1 MAHEDEDDEGV
12 GEDEGGLSTPKKVV
26 AGAALGVAVPAAVG
40 VARKL
45 LSSDDDASSEPMSRE
60 RRSSSSRSRSKSTS
74 RPKAKA
80 KTKTKAKAKAATSR
94 SRSTTKRATSTAR
107 RTVSRTREQLYKQ
120 ATRLK
125 IEGRSSMNKTQLERA
140 ITRAKAKAK

>member
-1 MAHEDEDDEGV
+1 MAHEDDEGV

-80 KTKTKAKAKAATSR
+80 KAKAKTTASR

-107 RTVSRTREQLYKQ
+107 RTVNRTREQLYKQ

-140 ITRAKAKAK
+140 IARAKAKAK

>member
-1 MAHEDEDDEGV
+1 MAHEDEEGV
-12 GEDEGGLSTPKKVV
+12 GEDEGGLSTPQKVV

-45 LSSDDDASSEPMSRE
+45 LGGDDDSSEPMSRE
-60 RRSSSSRSRSKSTS
+60 RRSSSSRSRSRSKPTS

-80 KTKTKAKAKAATSR
+80 KTKAKTASSR
-94 SRSTTKRATSTAR
+94 SRSTAKRATSTAR
-107 RTVSRTREQLYKQ
+107 RTVNRTREQLYKQ

-125 IEGRSSMNKTQLERA
+125 IEGRSSMNKAQLERA
-140 ITRAKAKAK
+140 VSRAKAKAK

>member
-1 MAHEDEDDEGV
+1 MAHEGEEGV
-12 GEDEGGLSTPKKVV
+12 GEDEGGLSTPQKVV

-45 LSSDDDASSEPMSRE
+45 LGGDDDSSEPMSRE
-60 RRSSSSRSRSKSTS
+60 RRSSSSRSRSRSKPTS

-80 KTKTKAKAKAATSR
+80 KTKAKTASSR
-94 SRSTTKRATSTAR
+94 SRLTAKRATSTAR
-107 RTVSRTREQLYKQ
+107 RTVNRTREQLYKQ

-125 IEGRSSMNKTQLERA
+125 IEGRSSMNKAQLERA
-140 ITRAKAKAK
+140 VSRANAKAK

>member
-1 MAHEDEDDEGV
+1 MAHEDDEGV

-60 RRSSSSRSRSKSTS
+60 RRSSSSRSRSRSTS

-80 KTKTKAKAKAATSR
+80 KAKTKTKTATSR
-94 SRSTTKRATSTAR
+94 SRSTAKRATSTAR
-107 RTVSRTREQLYKQ
+107 RTVNRTREQLYKQ

-140 ITRAKAKAK
+140 IARAKAKAK

>member
-1 MAHEDEDDEGV
+1 MAHEDEDEDGA

-45 LSSDDDASSEPMSRE
+45 LGNDDDASSEPMSRE
-60 RRSSSSRSRSKSTS
+60 RSSSKSSSSRRSSSSRTRSRAKTTS
-74 RPKAKA
+74 RPKAK
-80 KTKTKAKAKAATSR
+80 
-94 SRSTTKRATSTAR
+94 TTAKRATSTAR
-107 RTVSRTREQLYKQ
+107 RTVNRTREQLYKQ

-125 IEGRSSMNKTQLERA
+125 IEGRSSMNKAQLERA
-140 ITRAKAKAK
+140 ISRAKAKAK

>member
-1 MAHEDEDDEGV
+1 MAHEDEDGV

-45 LSSDDDASSEPMSRE
+45 LSGDDDASSEPMSRE
-60 RRSSSSRSRSKSTS
+60 RRGSSSSSSRRSSSSRSRSSSKSSS
-74 RPKAKA
+74 RPKAKTTA
-80 KTKTKAKAKAATSR
+80 KRA
-94 SRSTTKRATSTAR
+94 TKRATTTAR
-107 RTVSRTREQLYKQ
+107 RTVNRTREQLYKQ

-125 IEGRSSMNKTQLERA
+125 IEGRSSMNKEQLERA
-140 ITRAKAKAK
+140 VNRAKAKASR